1 MKPRASRHLMM
12 NKPKIVLLD
21 IENSHNIVASFQ
33 LFNKSPIPP
42 AWILQERFII
52 CAAWKF
58 LGEKKIRSISP
69 LSKNNPKRADIRDD
83 WYVTSE
89 LRKVVSA
96 ADIIIAHN
104 GDKHDLPII
113 RGRMAFH
120 GISPLPPLKTIDT
133 LKIARKYF
141 NLNSRR
147 LDYLGAYF
155 GLGRKMH
162 VNQERWLD
170 VLQGTTPAARSA
182 TREIAAYNLRDVEL
196 LEQVY
201 ERLAPYHEAR
211 PNAGLITGQLD
222 TCPSPTCGAVGTLQ
236 KRGYSYTRTSQKQRY
251 VCTACGAWSSGPARQ
266 VPGIDIR

>member
-33 LFNKSPIPP
+33 LFNQTPLPHTN
-42 AWILQERFII
+42 ILQERFII
-52 CAAWKF
+52 CAAWKY
-58 LGEKKIRSISP
+58 LGETKIHSISP
-69 LSKNNPKRADIRDD
+69 LSKNNPNRHDIRDD
-83 WYVTSE
+83 LYVTSE
-89 LRKVVSA
+89 LLKVMGS

-104 GDKHDLPII
+104 GDKHDVPII
-113 RGRMAFH
+113 RARAVFH
-120 GISPLPPLKTIDT
+120 KLAPLPPLKTIDT

-155 GLGRKMH
+155 GLGRKLH
-162 VNQERWLD
+162 VGNELWLD
-170 VLQGTTPAARSA
+170 VLQGKKSA
-182 TREIAAYNLRDVEL
+182 VRAMAKYNMRDVEL